1 MNRTTPIDLL
11 IATGNAGKAKEI
23 CELLGNLPINLRTL
37 IDFPNVRPVVESGH
51 TYEENAVL
59 KARSYAQQTGLLA
72 LADDSGLEVEALG
85 GAPGV
90 ISARYAGQGASDNDR
105 VAFLLRQLANAPS
118 ANRSARFVCVAA
130 LADSTSA
137 IVDVEYGICEGKVI
151 DQPRGANGFGY
162 DPIFIPQGFDKT
174 FAELPNEI
182 KNNISH
188 RGRALQSVR
197 AFLERLLA
205 GESGV
210 VA

>member
-1 MNRTTPIDLL
+1 MNRTILTDLL
-11 IATGNAGKAKEI
+11 IATGNTGKAAEI
-23 CELLGNLPINLRTL
+23 RVLLGNLPISLRTL
-37 IDFPNVRPVVESGH
+37 IDFPNVRPVVESGN

-59 KARSYAQQTGLLA
+59 KARSYARQTALFA

-105 VAFLLRQLANAPS
+105 VAFLLRELANAPS
-118 ANRSARFVCVAA
+118 ANRSARFVCVIA

-137 IVDVEYGICEGKVI
+137 IVDVESGVCKGQII
-151 DQPRGANGFGY
+151 DEPRGANGFGY

-174 FAELPNEI
+174 FAELPNKI
-182 KNNISH
+182 KNDISH
-188 RGRALQSVR
+188 RGRALQAAR

-205 GESGV
+205 RESGI

>member
-1 MNRTTPIDLL
+1 MNRTILTDLL
-11 IATGNAGKAKEI
+11 IATGNTGKAAEI
-23 CELLGNLPINLRTL
+23 RVLLGNLPIGLRTL
-37 IDFPNVRPVVESGH
+37 IDFPNVRPVAESGN

-59 KARSYAQQTGLLA
+59 KARSYARQTALFA

-105 VAFLLRQLANAPS
+105 VAFLLRELAHAPS
-118 ANRSARFVCVAA
+118 ANRSARFVCVIA

-137 IVDVEYGICEGKVI
+137 IVDVESGVCEGQII
-151 DQPRGANGFGY
+151 DEPRGANGFGY

-174 FAELPNEI
+174 FAELPNKI
-182 KNNISH
+182 KNDISH
-188 RGRALQSVR
+188 RGRALQAAR

-205 GESGV
+205 RESGI

>member
-1 MNRTTPIDLL
+1 MNRTILTDLL
-11 IATGNAGKAKEI
+11 IATGNTGKAAEI
-23 CELLGNLPINLRTL
+23 RVLLGNLPIGLRTL
-37 IDFPNVRPVVESGH
+37 IDFPNVRPVVESGN

-59 KARSYAQQTGLLA
+59 KARSYARQTALFA

-90 ISARYAGQGASDNDR
+90 ISARYAGQGASDNDH
-105 VAFLLRQLANAPS
+105 VAFLLRELANAPS
-118 ANRSARFVCVAA
+118 ANRSARFVCVIA

-137 IVDVEYGICEGKVI
+137 IVDVEYGVCEGQII
-151 DQPRGANGFGY
+151 DEPRGANGFGY

-174 FAELPNEI
+174 FAELPNKI
-182 KNNISH
+182 KNDISH
-188 RGRALQSVR
+188 RGRALQAAR

-205 GESGV
+205 RESGI

>member
-1 MNRTTPIDLL
+1 MNRTILTDLL
-11 IATGNAGKAKEI
+11 IATGNTGKAAEI
-23 CELLGNLPINLRTL
+23 RVLLGNLPISLRTL
-37 IDFPNVRPVVESGH
+37 IDFPNVRPVVESGN

-59 KARSYAQQTGLLA
+59 KARSYARQTALFA

-105 VAFLLRQLANAPS
+105 VAFLLRELANAPS
-118 ANRSARFVCVAA
+118 ANRSARFVCVIA

-137 IVDVEYGICEGKVI
+137 IVDVESGVCEGQII
-151 DQPRGANGFGY
+151 DEPRGANGFGY

-174 FAELPNEI
+174 FAELPNKI
-182 KNNISH
+182 KNDISH
-188 RGRALQSVR
+188 RGRALQAAR

-205 GESGV
+205 RESGI